1 MERLLSREMVVFLV
15 LMPTVLAFA
24 NGWAQTNEGISF
36 SRLQSVLY
44 WLTGLLPC
52 WWLNAALTRAG
63 AQFAPLSRGPGF
75 WLWAAAVP
83 VIVFLGMGLVG
94 FFSWRWSMFAHA
106 FLGYV
111 PLRLSPPIASADWFA
126 WMLKGSVVPVVIWT
140 AAILL
145 QRQLF
150 GRSLLQPA
158 PAAAPTPADAAWP
171 PAAGPSQP
179 GAVPDSAATAPEFLR
194 RLDRPFTGDLLAVQA
209 QEHYIRVVGADHAPM
224 LLYRFS
230 DALEQLK
237 SQRGLQVHRSW
248 WVHLDAVDGIERDGT
263 RMSLRLRNGER
274 VPVSRRYMGVVEAAV
289 DAVRR

>member
-1 MERLLSREMVVFLV
+1 MAGLLTPEAAVFLL
-15 LMPTVLAFA
+15 LMPAVLAFA

-36 SRLQSVLY
+36 SRTQSVVY
-44 WLTGLLPC
+44 WLTGVLPC
-52 WWLNAALTRAG
+52 WWLNAALTRVG
-63 AQFAPLSRGPGF
+63 ASWAPLSRGIGF
-75 WLWAAAVP
+75 WIWAALAP
-83 VIVFLGMGLVG
+83 ALVFIGLGLAG
-94 FFSWRWSMFAHA
+94 FFSWRWDVMAQA

-111 PLRLSPPIASADWFA
+111 PARVRPDVASAEWYV
-126 WMLKGSVVPVVIWT
+126 WMAKGSVVPIVLWT

-150 GRSLLQPA
+150 GRTLVQPA
-158 PAAAPTPADAAWP
+158 RAAAASQAAAASPTGAAP
-171 PAAGPSQP
+171 PAMPEPLQ
-179 GAVPDSAATAPEFLR
+179 GAANPPEFLK
-194 RLDRPFTGDLLAVQA
+194 RLDRPLTGDLLAVQA
-209 QEHYIRVVGADHAPM
+209 QEHYIRVIATDQTPM

-237 SQRGLQVHRSW
+237 AWRGLQVHRSY
-248 WVHLDAVDGIERDGT
+248 WVSLDAIERIERDGT